1 MSATVAIL
9 GAGVAGA
16 SAARALADRGT
27 AVRVYDK
34 GRVPG
39 GRATTRMRAGA
50 HFDHGAQYFT
60 ARDPAFVA
68 TVQTLRARGIVQRWQ
83 PRLVA
88 LDSAGVHEVASREE
102 RWVAQ
107 PGMAALAAALLEGI
121 DLRCSQRVVGCARDA
136 RGWWLELAD
145 GRRDGPFA
153 GLLCTLPA
161 TQAVDLLQAEPV
173 ASTAAEIRFA
183 PCWALMLAFDQP
195 LDLDFDAA
203 FVNAGPLSWIAR
215 DSSKPGRPA
224 GERWLVHAGAEFSRA
239 HLEASAEEVA
249 PRMLQ
254 SFFETTGATP
264 VAPAGMSAHRW
275 RYALADAPLRIGAL
289 ADDARR
295 IALGGDW
302 CCGSRIEGAWL
313 SGQALAK
320 QALAWMD
327 APGAVNC

>member
-1 MSATVAIL
+1 MSGTVAIL

-16 SAARALADRGT
+16 SAARALADRGI

-34 GRVPG
+34 GRAPG
-39 GRATTRMRAGA
+39 GRATTRMRDGA

-60 ARDPAFVA
+60 ARDPAFIA
-68 TVQTLRARGIVQRWQ
+68 AVQALRARGVVQPWQ

-88 LDSAGVHEVASREE
+88 IDGAGVQELVSREE

-121 DLRCSQRVVGCARDA
+121 DLHCSRRVVGCARDTH
-136 RGWWLELAD
+136 GWWLELAD

-153 GLLCTLPA
+153 ALLCTLPA
-161 TQAVDLLQAEPV
+161 TQAVDLLKAEPV
-173 ASTAAEIRFA
+173 ANGAAAIRFA

-203 FVNAGPLSWIAR
+203 FVNAGALSWIAR
-215 DSSKPGRPA
+215 DGSKPGRPT

-239 HLEASAEEVA
+239 HLEAAAEEVA
-249 PRMLQ
+249 PKLLQ
-254 SFFETTGATP
+254 AFFDATGAAP
-264 VAPAGMSAHRW
+264 VAPTGMSAHRW
-275 RYALADAPLRIGAL
+275 RYALADAPLHMGAL

-320 QALAWMD
+320 RALAWMD
-327 APGAVNC
+327 APGAANC